1 MNTTNVVERAFELAQ
16 SGRFASVSEIKA
28 ELKRERFAAA
38 EVEPHLAGKLIQKQL
53 RDALASNRVEVAP
66 IAPIA

>member
-28 ELKRERFAAA
+28 ELKRERFASA

-53 RDALASNRVEVAP
+53 RDALASCRAEVTP
-66 IAPIA
+66 IAPTA

>member
-66 IAPIA
+66 IAPTA

>member
-53 RDALASNRVEVAP
+53 RDALASNRVEVTP
-66 IAPIA
+66 IAPTA